1 MSTNNTSDTWV
12 PVMRGTTL
20 QHRVINNYV
29 NNSNAYS
36 TSEIIIG
43 TWIDGKTIYRKV
55 VSIGTL
61 PGSSGAKNTAHGIS
75 DMGTLIKIYGFAY
88 SGGTRF
94 PLPYTTNVNS
104 SNIALYAN
112 NTNVI
117 VEVGQSRSGYTAY
130 AILEYTKN

>member
-1 MSTNNTSDTWV
+1 MKINPILNKYSTNET
-12 PVMRGTTL
+12 R
-20 QHRVINNYV
+20 
-29 NNSNAYS
+29 
-36 TSEIIIG
+36 IG
-43 TWIDGKTIYRKV
+43 TWTDGKPIYRKV
-55 VSIGTL
+55 ISIGTL

-75 DMGTLIKIYGFAY
+75 NIGTLIRIYGFAY

-104 SNIALYAN
+104 NNIALYAN